1 MNMNCSVVTVRRRQ
15 LRLRL
20 RVLRMSEYL
29 SIYLLLLYFAVII
42 HGFKRT
48 RLRGPVENVKI
59 FYCDAIKYFNILY
72 SISIV
77 GVHLWVTAGDGSRL
91 INRVKSMKNIKI
103 LI

>member
-1 MNMNCSVVTVRRRQ
+1 MNMNYSVVTVKRRL
-15 LRLRL
+15 LRLLL
-20 RVLRMSEYL
+20 RVLRMSEYS

-48 RLRGPVENVKI
+48 RLKGLLENVKL
-59 FYCDAIKYFNILY
+59 FYCDDF
-72 SISIV
+72 IV
-77 GVHLWVTAGDGSRL
+77 VHLWVTAGDGSRL